1 MRIDV
6 EMIRE
11 ALRSVV
17 DPELH
22 LNIIDLGLVYAIE
35 QPADGEV
42 QITMTLTT
50 PGCPIGTTLVQ
61 AVERVVAPLPGV
73 KRVHVTLTFEPR
85 WSPELISAAGRA
97 QLGFAT

>member
-1 MRIDV
+1 MRIDE

-11 ALRSVV
+11 ALRCVV

-22 LNIIDLGLVYAIE
+22 LNIIDLGLVYAID

-50 PGCPIGTTLVQ
+50 PGCPIGSTLVQ
-61 AVERVVAPLPGV
+61 AVERVLAPIPGV
-73 KRVHVTLTFEPR
+73 KRVRSTSLLNRAGARSASAPR
-85 WSPELISAAGRA
+85 AAPSWA
-97 QLGFAT
+97 FV